1 VCESCVSQLLH
12 HVLSRAPLELPSPHK
27 RAGLSA
33 SEYIMWMDVAAAG
46 DGVDDAA
53 AGADYD
59 AESALQLQ
67 ALFPTPA
74 AMLRCETAVWQR
86 IRSCADEYAQ
96 RVSAPAKSSGGSGG
110 GESGDGSGG
119 GDAPQFHPVYESLVR
134 HGPRLLALLRQRL
147 DGASSGVA
155 VNTSAGMNT
164 GAGAGAG
171 AGAE

>member
-1 VCESCVSQLLH
+1 MDIEENVIFG
-12 HVLSRAPLELPSPHK
+12 APVNWMTEYDYV
-27 RAGLSA
+27 SA

-46 DGVDDAA
+46 DGADDAA

-96 RVSAPAKSSGGSGG
+96 RVSAPAKSSGGSG
-110 GESGDGSGG
+110 
-119 GDAPQFHPVYESLVR
+119 AAVTT
-134 HGPRLLALLRQRL
+134 
-147 DGASSGVA
+147 GV
-155 VNTSAGMNT
+155 GCKC
-164 GAGAGAG
+164 GWK
-171 AGAE
+171 GAELACTAE